1 MIRNREK
8 TFLKGLFLIVL
19 FYTIVQHFSVVR
31 NVLTVCY
38 DAISP
43 LIYGVVIAFI
53 VNLIVVKLEKYMTGG
68 IFKNHTVKRATSIV
82 AALLILIGVITLVI
96 FNMIPGIADSVKQI
110 AEKAPGAI
118 RTGVEFLETNF
129 GLPGELKSY
138 VDNIEVDEELI
149 NSVMGLFENKSFLD
163 AVKAGGSAVGNVFS
177 VFVKFFIGLFFAFYI
192 LAKKEAIGEWLLRFI
207 RTYFPKHIAEGMEH
221 VGKLVYN
228 TYANFISGQCVDAM
242 ILGTLMAICMG
253 IMGMPYAVLIGV
265 IIAVTALIPVVGAF
279 FGGAIGML
287 LIVMESPLQAIMFL
301 VVFLVLQT
309 IDNRLI
315 YPHIVGNAIGIPS
328 ILIFAAIII
337 GGEFGGVLGMFL
349 FIPLTAVIAALI
361 EEDMERRR
369 LKKEEVEQAVK
380 ELQEETIQGKETIS
394 QIKEGQKRK

>member
-1 MIRNREK
+1 MVRNREK
-8 TFLKGLFLIVL
+8 TFLKGVFLIVL
-19 FYTIVQHFSVVR
+19 FYTIVQHFSVVK
-31 NVLTVCY
+31 NAIMVCY

-53 VNLIVVKLEKYMTGG
+53 VNLIVAKLEKYMTGG

-82 AALLILIGVITLVI
+82 AALLILVGVITIVI
-96 FNMIPGIADSVKQI
+96 FNMIPGIVDSVKQI

-118 RTGVEFLETNF
+118 NTGIEFLEKNF
-129 GLPGELKSY
+129 GLPGELEEY
-138 VDNIEVDEELI
+138 VDKIEIDEEMI
-149 NSVMGLFENKSFLD
+149 NSVMGLFENKSFMD

-177 VFVKFFIGLFFAFYI
+177 VFIKFFIGLFFAFYI
-192 LAKKEAIGEWLLRFI
+192 LAKKEAIGAWLLKFI
-207 RTYFPKHIAEGMEH
+207 NTYFPKHIADGIEH

-228 TYANFISGQCVDAM
+228 TYANFISGQCVDAI

-253 IMGMPYAVLIGV
+253 IMGMPYPVLIGV
-265 IIAVTALIPVVGAF
+265 IIAITALIPVVGAF
-279 FGGAIGML
+279 FGGAVGMI
-287 LIVMESPLQAIMFL
+287 LIVMDSPLQAVMFL
-301 VVFLVLQT
+301 ILFLVLQQ

-337 GGEFGGVLGMFL
+337 GGEFGGVIGMFL
-349 FIPLTAVIAALI
+349 FIPLTAVIATLI

-369 LKKEEVEQAVK
+369 LKKESVEKAAK
-380 ELQEETIQGKETIS
+380 ELEEEKQSRNAKE
-394 QIKEGQKRK
+394 

>member
-118 RTGVEFLETNF
+118 RTGIEFLETNF

-207 RTYFPKHIAEGMEH
+207 RTYFPKHIADGMEH
-221 VGKLVYN
+221 VGKLIYN
-228 TYANFISGQCVDAM
+228 TYANFISGQCVDAI
-242 ILGTLMAICMG
+242 ILGTLMSICMG

-279 FGGAIGML
+279 FGGAVGML
-287 LIVMESPLQAIMFL
+287 LIVIESPLQAVMFL
-301 VVFLVLQT
+301 VLFLVLQT

-337 GGEFGGVLGMFL
+337 GGEFGGVIGMFL
-349 FIPLTAVIAALI
+349 FIPLTAVIATLI

-369 LKKEEVEQAVK
+369 LKKEAVEQAAR
-380 ELQEETIQGKETIS
+380 ELEEQSTQGTGVDKVTS
-394 QIKEGQKRK
+394 AKKK

>member
-1 MIRNREK
+1 MVRNREK

-19 FYTIVQHFSVVR
+19 FYTIVQHFSVVK
-31 NVLTVCY
+31 NVLVSCY

-53 VNLIVVKLEKYMTGG
+53 VNLIVVKLERYMTGG
-68 IFKNHTVKRATSIV
+68 VFKNHTVKRATSIV
-82 AALLILIGVITLVI
+82 VALLILIGIITLVI
-96 FNMIPGIADSVKQI
+96 FNMIPGITDSVKQI
-110 AEKAPGAI
+110 AEKAPRAI
-118 RTGVEFLETNF
+118 QTGIELLETNF
-129 GLPGELKSY
+129 GLPGELKKY
-138 VDNIEVDEELI
+138 VDNIKFDEELL

-163 AVKAGGSAVGNVFS
+163 AVKAGGNAVGNVFS
-177 VFVKFFIGLFFAFYI
+177 VFIKFFIGLFFAFYI
-192 LAKKEAIGEWLLRFI
+192 LAKKESIEAWLLKFI
-207 RTYFPKHIAEGMEH
+207 YTYFPKHIADGMEH

-279 FGGAIGML
+279 FGGAVGML
-287 LIVMESPLQAIMFL
+287 LIVIESPLQAVMFL
-301 VVFLVLQT
+301 VLFLVLQT

-337 GGEFGGVLGMFL
+337 GGEFGGVIGMFL
-349 FIPLTAVIAALI
+349 FIPLTAVIATLI

-369 LKKEEVEQAVK
+369 QKKEAA
-380 ELQEETIQGKETIS
+380 EEAAKKLEAE
-394 QIKEGQKRK
+394 KQKREEASV

>member
-118 RTGVEFLETNF
+118 RTGIEFLETNF

-207 RTYFPKHIAEGMEH
+207 RTYFPKHIAEGIEH

-279 FGGAIGML
+279 FGGAVGML
-287 LIVMESPLQAIMFL
+287 LIVIESPLQSVMFL
-301 VVFLVLQT
+301 VLFLVLQT

-337 GGEFGGVLGMFL
+337 GGEFGGVIGMFL

-369 LKKEEVEQAVK
+369 LKKEATEQAAK
-380 ELQEETIQGKETIS
+380 ELEEQSS
-394 QIKEGQKRK
+394 QRTEIDKITSAKKK

>member
-31 NVLTVCY
+31 NALTVCY

-68 IFKNHTVKRATSIV
+68 LFKNHTVKRATSIV

-118 RTGVEFLETNF
+118 RTGIEFLESNF
-129 GLPGELKSY
+129 GLPSELKEQI
-138 VDNIEVDEELI
+138 DNIEVDEELV

-207 RTYFPKHIAEGMEH
+207 RTYFPIHIAEGMEH

-287 LIVMESPLQAIMFL
+287 LIVMESPLQAVMFI

-349 FIPLTAVIAALI
+349 FIPLTAVIATLI
-361 EEDMERRR
+361 EEDMEHRR
-369 LKKEEVEQAVK
+369 LKKEAAEQAAK
-380 ELQEETIQGKETIS
+380 ELQEELT
-394 QIKEGQKRK
+394 

>member
-1 MIRNREK
+1 MIRTREK

-19 FYTIVQHFSVVR
+19 FYTIVQHFSVVK
-31 NVLTVCY
+31 NVIAMCY

-53 VNLIVVKLEKYMTGG
+53 VNLIVTKLEQYMTWG
-68 IFKNHTVKRATSIV
+68 IFKNHTVKRVTSIV
-82 AALLILIGVITLVI
+82 AALLILVGVITIVI

-118 RTGVEFLETNF
+118 RTGIEFLEKNF
-129 GLPGELKSY
+129 GLPGELEEY
-138 VDNIEVDEELI
+138 VDKIKIDEEMI

-192 LAKKEAIGEWLLRFI
+192 LAKKEAIGAWLLKFI
-207 RTYFPKHIAEGMEH
+207 RTYFPKHIADGMEH

-228 TYANFISGQCVDAM
+228 TYAHFISGQCVDAI

-265 IIAVTALIPVVGAF
+265 IIAITALIPVVGAF
-279 FGGAIGML
+279 FGGAVGML
-287 LIVMESPLQAIMFL
+287 LIVMESPIQAVMFL
-301 VVFLVLQT
+301 VLFLVLQQ

-337 GGEFGGVLGMFL
+337 GGEFGGVIGMFL

-369 LKKEEVEQAVK
+369 LKKEAAEKAAK
-380 ELQEETIQGKETIS
+380 ELEEEKQAEQEK
-394 QIKEGQKRK
+394 

>member
-19 FYTIVQHFSVVR
+19 FYTIVQHFSVVK
-31 NVLTVCY
+31 NALVMCY

-43 LIYGVVIAFI
+43 LIYGVVIAFV

-82 AALLILIGVITLVI
+82 VALLILIGIITLVI
-96 FNMIPGIADSVKQI
+96 FNMIPGITDSVKQI
-110 AEKAPGAI
+110 AQKAPNAVN
-118 RTGVEFLETNF
+118 TGIEFLEKNF
-129 GLPGELKSY
+129 GLPGELNEYIDK
-138 VDNIEVDEELI
+138 IKPDEEMI
-149 NSVMGLFENKSFLD
+149 NNVMGLFDNKSFVN

-207 RTYFPKHIAEGMEH
+207 RTYFPKHVADGIEH
-221 VGKLVYN
+221 VGKLIYN
-228 TYANFISGQCVDAM
+228 TYASFISGQCVDAI
-242 ILGTLMAICMG
+242 ILGTMMSICMG

-279 FGGAIGML
+279 FGGAVGML
-287 LIVMESPLQAIMFL
+287 LIIIESPLQAVMFL
-301 VVFLVLQT
+301 VLFLVLQT

-328 ILIFAAIII
+328 ILIFAAIIV
-337 GGEFGGVLGMFL
+337 GGEFGGVIGMFL

-361 EEDMERRR
+361 EEDMKRRS
-369 LKKEEVEQAVK
+369 LKKEAAERDAE
-380 ELQEETIQGKETIS
+380 ELKDKRS
-394 QIKEGQKRK
+394 QKDESEA

>member
-1 MIRNREK
+1 MIRSREK
-8 TFLKGLFLIVL
+8 TFLKGLFLIVV
-19 FYTIVQHFSVVR
+19 FYTIVQHFTVVR
-31 NVLTVCY
+31 NVIAMCY

-53 VNLIVVKLEKYMTGG
+53 VNLIVTKLEKYMTGG
-68 IFKNHTVKRATSIV
+68 IFKNHTVKRTTSIV
-82 AALLILIGVITLVI
+82 AALLILVGIVTIVI
-96 FNMIPGIADSVKQI
+96 FNMIPGIAESVRQI
-110 AEKAPGAI
+110 TEKAPGAL
-118 RTGVEFLETNF
+118 RTGIDFLEQKF
-129 GLPGELKSY
+129 GLAGELKEY
-138 VDNIEVDEELI
+138 VDKIKIDEEMI

-163 AVKAGGSAVGNVFS
+163 VVKAGGSAVGNVFS

-192 LAKKEAIGEWLLRFI
+192 LAKKEAIGAWLLKFM
-207 RTYFPKHIAEGMEH
+207 RTYFQEHIADGIEH
-221 VGKLVYN
+221 VGKLVYD
-228 TYANFISGQCVDAM
+228 TYANFISGQCVDAI

-265 IIAVTALIPVVGAF
+265 IIAITALIPVVGAF
-279 FGGAIGML
+279 FGGAVGVI
-287 LIVMESPLQAIMFL
+287 LIVMESPLQAVMFL
-301 VVFLVLQT
+301 VLFLVLQQ

-337 GGEFGGVLGMFL
+337 GGEFGGVIGMFL

-369 LKKEEVEQAVK
+369 LKKEAVEKAAK
-380 ELQEETIQGKETIS
+380 ELEEEQQTEQEK
-394 QIKEGQKRK
+394 

>member
-19 FYTIVQHFSVVR
+19 FYTIVQHFSVVK
-31 NVLTVCY
+31 NVITICY

-68 IFKNHTVKRATSIV
+68 FFKNHTVKRTVSIV
-82 AALLILIGVITLVI
+82 ASILILVGVITIVI
-96 FNMIPGIADSVKQI
+96 FNMIPGISDSVKQI

-118 RTGVEFLETNF
+118 KQGIEFLEDNF
-129 GLPGELKSY
+129 GLPEDLEKT
-138 VDNIEVDEELI
+138 VKNFEMDEEVI
-149 NSVMGLFENKSFLD
+149 NNMVNSMMGLVENKSFVNV
-163 AVKAGGSAVGNVFS
+163 VKAGGSAVGNVFS
-177 VFVKFFIGLFFAFYI
+177 AFVKFFIGLFFAFYI
-192 LAKKEAIGEWLLRFI
+192 LAKKEAIGAWLLKFI
-207 RTYFPKHIAEGMEH
+207 NTYFPKHIANGMEH

-228 TYANFISGQCVDAM
+228 TYANFISGQCVDAI

-265 IIAVTALIPVVGAF
+265 IIAITALIPVVGAF
-279 FGGAIGML
+279 FGGAVGML
-287 LIVMESPLQAIMFL
+287 LIVMDSPLQAVMFL
-301 VVFLVLQT
+301 VLFLVLQQ

-337 GGEFGGVLGMFL
+337 GGEFGGVIGMFL
-349 FIPLTAVIAALI
+349 FIPLTAVIATLI

-369 LKKEEVEQAVK
+369 LRKEATEQAAK
-380 ELQEETIQGKETIS
+380 ELEEENQ
-394 QIKEGQKRK
+394 

>member
-118 RTGVEFLETNF
+118 RTGIEFLETNF

-207 RTYFPKHIAEGMEH
+207 RTYFPKHIADGMEH
-221 VGKLVYN
+221 VGKLIYN
-228 TYANFISGQCVDAM
+228 TYANFISGQCVDAI
-242 ILGTLMAICMG
+242 ILGTLMSICMG

-279 FGGAIGML
+279 FGGAVGML
-287 LIVMESPLQAIMFL
+287 LIVIESPLQAVMFL
-301 VVFLVLQT
+301 VLFLVLQT

-337 GGEFGGVLGMFL
+337 GGEFGGVIGMFL
-349 FIPLTAVIAALI
+349 FIPLTAVIATLI

-369 LKKEEVEQAVK
+369 LKKEAVEQAAK
-380 ELQEETIQGKETIS
+380 ELEEQSTQGTGVDKVTS
-394 QIKEGQKRK
+394 AKKK

>member
-19 FYTIVQHFSVVR
+19 FYTIVQHFSVVK
-31 NVLTVCY
+31 NALIVCY

-53 VNLIVVKLEKYMTGG
+53 VNLIVVRLEKYMIGW

-82 AALLILIGVITLVI
+82 AALLILIGVITIVI

-110 AEKAPGAI
+110 AEKAPHAVN
-118 RTGVEFLETNF
+118 TGIEFLETNF
-129 GLPGELKSY
+129 GLPGELEEY
-138 VDNIEVDEELI
+138 VEKIKPDEEMI
-149 NSVMGLFENKSFLD
+149 NNVMGLFENKSFLD

-192 LAKKEAIGEWLLRFI
+192 LAKKEAIGAWLLKFI
-207 RTYFPKHIAEGMEH
+207 NTYFPKHIANGIEH
-221 VGKLVYN
+221 VLRLIYD
-228 TYANFISGQCVDAM
+228 TYANFISGQCVDAI
-242 ILGTLMAICMG
+242 ILGTLMAIGMG
-253 IMGMPYAVLIGV
+253 LLGMPYPVLIGV
-265 IIAVTALIPVVGAF
+265 IIAITALVPVVGAF
-279 FGGAIGML
+279 FGGAVGVI
-287 LIVMESPLQAIMFL
+287 LIIMESPLQAVMFL
-301 VVFLVLQT
+301 VLFFVLQT

-315 YPHIVGNAIGIPS
+315 YPHVVGNAIGIPS

-337 GGEFGGVLGMFL
+337 GGEFGGVIGMFL
-349 FIPLTAVIAALI
+349 FIPLTAVIATLI

-369 LKKEEVEQAVK
+369 LKKEAVEKAAK
-380 ELQEETIQGKETIS
+380 ELEEEK
-394 QIKEGQKRK
+394 

>member
-19 FYTIVQHFSVVR
+19 FYTIVQHFAVVK
-31 NVLTVCY
+31 NALVVCY

-82 AALLILIGVITLVI
+82 AALLILIGVITIVI

-118 RTGVEFLETNF
+118 RTGIEFLESNF
-129 GLPGELKSY
+129 GLPSELKEQI
-138 VDNIEVDEELI
+138 DNIEVDEELV

-228 TYANFISGQCVDAM
+228 TYANFISGQCVDAI
-242 ILGTLMAICMG
+242 ILGTLMSICMG

-279 FGGAIGML
+279 FGGAVGML
-287 LIVMESPLQAIMFL
+287 LIVIESPLQAVMFL
-301 VVFLVLQT
+301 VLFLVLQT

-337 GGEFGGVLGMFL
+337 GGEFGGVIGMFL

-369 LKKEEVEQAVK
+369 LKKEATEKAAK
-380 ELQEETIQGKETIS
+380 ELED
-394 QIKEGQKRK
+394 QKSAERKNAQ

>member
-129 GLPGELKSY
+129 GLPGELKGY

-149 NSVMGLFENKSFLD
+149 NSVMELFENKSFLD

-207 RTYFPKHIAEGMEH
+207 RTYFPKHIADGMEH
-221 VGKLVYN
+221 VGKLIYN
-228 TYANFISGQCVDAM
+228 TYANFISGQCVDAI
-242 ILGTLMAICMG
+242 ILGTLMSICMG

-279 FGGAIGML
+279 FGGAVGML
-287 LIVMESPLQAIMFL
+287 LIVIESPLQAVMFL
-301 VVFLVLQT
+301 VLFLVLQT

-337 GGEFGGVLGMFL
+337 GGEFGGVIGMFL
-349 FIPLTAVIAALI
+349 FIPLTAVIATLI

-369 LKKEEVEQAVK
+369 LKKEAVEQAAK
-380 ELQEETIQGKETIS
+380 ELEEQSTQGTGVDKVTS
-394 QIKEGQKRK
+394 AKKK